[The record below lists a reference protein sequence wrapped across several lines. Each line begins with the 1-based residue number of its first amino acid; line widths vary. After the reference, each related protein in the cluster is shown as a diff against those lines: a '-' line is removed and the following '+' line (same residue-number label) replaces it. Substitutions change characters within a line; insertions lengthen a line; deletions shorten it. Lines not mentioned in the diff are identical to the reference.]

1 MSNARGVNAR
11 GALGRYGEELAA
23 RRLTEAGMTVLER
36 NWRCGR
42 TGEIDIVARD
52 GDALVVC
59 EVKTRRAGAFEHP
72 MAAVTPTKA
81 DRLRGLARTLA
92 AGTRRGPTGRR
103 PHRRRGRRPPR
114 ARRTRRGARTGG
126 GLMGFART
134 CSVAL
139 VGVEGVIVEVQ
150 ADLEPGVAAFT
161 LVGLPDKSL
170 TESKDRVRA
179 AVVNSGAEWPQKKL
193 TVGLSPAS
201 VPKAGSGF
209 DLAVACAVL
218 GASERIDPRM
228 LSDIVMIGELGLDG
242 RVRPVRG
249 ILPAVLAAAEA
260 GYEQV
265 VVPECAAAEASL
277 VPGVSVL
284 GVRTLRQL
292 IAVLADEPVPDEE
305 PDEGRPDPLMAGLRL
320 PGTGAATGM
329 HTVGAAQQDQG
340 HDLADVVGQLAARTA
355 VEVAAAGGHHLFL
368 EGPPGAGKT
377 MLAERLP
384 AILPSLAKEESLE
397 VTAVHSV
404 AGLLPAGKPLVDV
417 PPYCAPH
424 HSATMQALVGGG
436 QGVARPGAVSLAHR
450 GVLFLDETP
459 EFSSQ
464 ALDALRQPLEA
475 GHVVIARSAG
485 VVRFPAKFLMVL
497 AANPCPCGR
506 FSRTDDLCECP
517 PAAIRRYQAR
527 LSGPL
532 LDRVDLRVEV
542 DRVTRSELSQ
552 SAARGESTAVVAE
565 RVRAARE
572 RAALRLAGTLW
583 RTNSEVPGRE
593 LRSRWHAAPGAM
605 DEAERSLERGLLTA
619 RGLDRVLRVAW
630 TIADLVG
637 HDRPD
642 AADVNLA
649 LQLRTGVPRGM
660 PMAIGAL
667 T

>member
-1 MSNARGVNAR
+1 
-11 GALGRYGEELAA
+11 
-23 RRLTEAGMTVLER
+23 
-36 NWRCGR
+36 
-42 TGEIDIVARD
+42 
-52 GDALVVC
+52 
-59 EVKTRRAGAFEHP
+59 
-72 MAAVTPTKA
+72 
-81 DRLRGLARTLA
+81 
-92 AGTRRGPTGRR
+92 
-103 PHRRRGRRPPR
+103 
-114 ARRTRRGARTGG
+114 
-126 GLMGFART
+126 MGFART

-139 VGVEGVIVEVQ
+139 VGVDGVVVEVQ

-179 AVVNSGAEWPQKKL
+179 AVVNSGGEWPQKKL

-201 VPKAGSGF
+201 VPKSGSGF
-209 DLAVACAVL
+209 DLAIACAAL
-218 GASERIDPRM
+218 GASERIDPRV
-228 LSDIVMIGELGLDG
+228 LADIVMIGELGLDG

-249 ILPAVLAAAEA
+249 VLPAVLAAADA

-265 VVPECAAAEASL
+265 VVPESAAAEASL

-284 GVRTLRQL
+284 GVRSLRQL
-292 IAVLADEPVPDEE
+292 IAVLTDEPVPDED
-305 PDEGRPDPLMAGLRL
+305 PDEQGRTDPLAGLRL
-320 PGTGAATGM
+320 PGAGAATGM
-329 HTVGAAQQDQG
+329 HGMGAAQYDQG
-340 HDLADVVGQLAARTA
+340 HDLADVVGQLSARTA

-384 AILPSLAKEESLE
+384 AILPPLGRGESLE

-404 AGLLPAGKPLVDV
+404 AGLLPPGKPLVDV
-417 PPYCAPH
+417 APYCAPH

-459 EFSSQ
+459 EFSSH
-464 ALDALRQPLEA
+464 ALDALRQPLES

-485 VVRFPAKFLMVL
+485 VVRFPARFLMVL

-506 FSRTDDLCECP
+506 FSQRDTLCECSP
-517 PAAIRRYQAR
+517 SAIRRYQAR

-542 DRVTRSELSQ
+542 DRVTRSQLTERG
-552 SAARGESTAVVAE
+552 ARGESTETVAD
-565 RVRAARE
+565 RVRTARE
-572 RAALRLAGTLW
+572 RAAARLAGTPW

-593 LRSRWHAAPGAM
+593 LRSRWYASPGAM
-605 DEAERSLERGLLTA
+605 EEAERSLERGVLTA

-630 TIADLVG
+630 TVADLAG
-637 HDRPD
+637 RDRPG
-642 AADVNLA
+642 AADVTLA
-649 LQLRTGVPRGM
+649 LQLRTGVPRGV
-660 PMAIGAL
+660 PMAIGASS
-667 T
+667 

>member
-1 MSNARGVNAR
+1 
-11 GALGRYGEELAA
+11 
-23 RRLTEAGMTVLER
+23 
-36 NWRCGR
+36 
-42 TGEIDIVARD
+42 
-52 GDALVVC
+52 
-59 EVKTRRAGAFEHP
+59 
-72 MAAVTPTKA
+72 
-81 DRLRGLARTLA
+81 
-92 AGTRRGPTGRR
+92 
-103 PHRRRGRRPPR
+103 
-114 ARRTRRGARTGG
+114 
-126 GLMGFART
+126 MGFART

-139 VGVEGVIVEVQ
+139 VGVEGVVVEVQ

-170 TESKDRVRA
+170 TESRDRVRA
-179 AVVNSGAEWPQKKL
+179 AVVNSGGEWPQKKL

-218 GASERIDPRM
+218 GAAERIDPRV
-228 LSDIVMIGELGLDG
+228 LADIVMIGELGLDG

-249 ILPAVLAAAEA
+249 ILPAVLAAADA

-284 GVRTLRQL
+284 GVRSLRQL

-305 PDEGRPDPLMAGLRL
+305 PHEPGRPDPLLAGLRV

-329 HTVGAAQQDQG
+329 HSAGAAQQDHG
-340 HDLADVVGQLAARTA
+340 HDLADVVGQTSARTA

-384 AILPSLAKEESLE
+384 AVLPRLAREESLE

-404 AGLLPAGKPLVDV
+404 AGLLPPGKPLIDV
-417 PPYCAPH
+417 APYCAPH

-436 QGVARPGAVSLAHR
+436 PGIARPGAVSLSHR

-459 EFSSQ
+459 EFNTQ

-506 FSRTDDLCECP
+506 FSQTDDFCECP
-517 PAAIRRYQAR
+517 PSAVRRYQAR

-532 LDRVDLRVEV
+532 LDRVDLRVQV
-542 DRVTRSELSQ
+542 DRVTRDQL
-552 SAARGESTAVVAE
+552 AGRGARGDSTAVVAD

-572 RAALRLAGTLW
+572 RAATRFAGTPW

-593 LRSRWHAAPGAM
+593 LRSRWHAVSGAM
-605 DEAERSLERGLLTA
+605 DEAERNLERGVLTA

-630 TIADLVG
+630 TVADLVG

-642 AADVNLA
+642 ATDVALA
-649 LQLRTGVPRGM
+649 LQLRTGVPRGV

>member
-1 MSNARGVNAR
+1 
-11 GALGRYGEELAA
+11 
-23 RRLTEAGMTVLER
+23 
-36 NWRCGR
+36 
-42 TGEIDIVARD
+42 
-52 GDALVVC
+52 
-59 EVKTRRAGAFEHP
+59 
-72 MAAVTPTKA
+72 
-81 DRLRGLARTLA
+81 
-92 AGTRRGPTGRR
+92 
-103 PHRRRGRRPPR
+103 
-114 ARRTRRGARTGG
+114 
-126 GLMGFART
+126 MGFART

-139 VGVEGVIVEVQ
+139 VGVEGVVVEVQ

-209 DLAVACAVL
+209 DMAVACAVL
-218 GASERIDPRM
+218 GASERIDPRV

-249 ILPAVLAAAEA
+249 ILPAVLAAAGA

-265 VVPECAAAEASL
+265 VVPECSAAEASL

-305 PDEGRPDPLMAGLRL
+305 PDEGRPDPLLAGLRM

-329 HTVGAAQQDQG
+329 HTTGATQQDHG
-340 HDLADVVGQLAARTA
+340 HDLADVVGQVAARTA

-384 AILPSLAKEESLE
+384 AILPELGREESLE
-397 VTAVHSV
+397 VTAVHSI
-404 AGLLPAGKPLVDV
+404 AGLLPAGKPLVDTA
-417 PPYCAPH
+417 PYCAPH

-464 ALDALRQPLEA
+464 VLDALRQPLEA

-517 PAAIRRYQAR
+517 PASIRRYQAR

-542 DRVTRSELSQ
+542 DRVTRSELTRRG
-552 SAARGESTAVVAE
+552 ARGESTATVAD

-572 RAALRLAGTLW
+572 RAALRLAGTPW
-583 RTNSEVPGRE
+583 RTNSEIPGRE

-605 DEAERSLERGLLTA
+605 DEAERSLERGILTA

-630 TIADLVG
+630 TISDLMG
-637 HDRPD
+637 HERPD
-642 AADVNLA
+642 VADVNLA
-649 LQLRTGVPRGM
+649 LQLRTGVPRGV

-667 T
+667 A

>member
-1 MSNARGVNAR
+1 
-11 GALGRYGEELAA
+11 
-23 RRLTEAGMTVLER
+23 
-36 NWRCGR
+36 
-42 TGEIDIVARD
+42 
-52 GDALVVC
+52 
-59 EVKTRRAGAFEHP
+59 
-72 MAAVTPTKA
+72 
-81 DRLRGLARTLA
+81 
-92 AGTRRGPTGRR
+92 
-103 PHRRRGRRPPR
+103 
-114 ARRTRRGARTGG
+114 
-126 GLMGFART
+126 MGFART

-139 VGVEGVIVEVQ
+139 VGVEGVVVEVQ

-170 TESKDRVRA
+170 TESRDRVRA
-179 AVVNSGAEWPQKKL
+179 AVVNSGGEWPQKKL

-218 GASERIDPRM
+218 GASERIDPRV
-228 LSDIVMIGELGLDG
+228 LADIVMIGELGLDG

-249 ILPAVLAAAEA
+249 ILPAVLAAADA

-305 PDEGRPDPLMAGLRL
+305 PDEPGRPDPLLAGLRV

-329 HTVGAAQQDQG
+329 HSSGAAQQDHG
-340 HDLADVVGQLAARTA
+340 HDLADVVGQISARTA

-384 AILPSLAKEESLE
+384 AVLPRLAREESLE

-404 AGLLPAGKPLVDV
+404 AGLLPPGKPLIDV
-417 PPYCAPH
+417 APYCAPH

-436 QGVARPGAVSLAHR
+436 PGIARPGAVSLSHR

-459 EFSSQ
+459 EFNTQ

-506 FSRTDDLCECP
+506 FSQTDDFCECP
-517 PAAIRRYQAR
+517 PSAIRRYQAR

-532 LDRVDLRVEV
+532 LDRVDLRVQV
-542 DRVTRSELSQ
+542 DRVTRDQL
-552 SAARGESTAVVAE
+552 AGRGARGESTAVVAD

-572 RAALRLAGTLW
+572 RAAMRFAGTPW
-583 RTNSEVPGRE
+583 RTNSDVPGRE
-593 LRSRWHAAPGAM
+593 LRSRWHAVSGAM
-605 DEAERSLERGLLTA
+605 DEAERNLERGVLTA

-630 TIADLVG
+630 TVADLAG

-642 AADVNLA
+642 ATDVALA
-649 LQLRTGVPRGM
+649 LQLRTGVPRGV

>member
-1 MSNARGVNAR
+1 
-11 GALGRYGEELAA
+11 
-23 RRLTEAGMTVLER
+23 
-36 NWRCGR
+36 
-42 TGEIDIVARD
+42 
-52 GDALVVC
+52 
-59 EVKTRRAGAFEHP
+59 
-72 MAAVTPTKA
+72 
-81 DRLRGLARTLA
+81 
-92 AGTRRGPTGRR
+92 
-103 PHRRRGRRPPR
+103 
-114 ARRTRRGARTGG
+114 
-126 GLMGFART
+126 MGFART

-139 VGVEGVIVEVQ
+139 VGVEGVVVEVQ

-218 GASERIDPRM
+218 GASERIDPRV

-329 HTVGAAQQDQG
+329 HTAGAAQQDHG
-340 HDLADVVGQLAARTA
+340 HDLSDVVGQLAARTA

-384 AILPSLAKEESLE
+384 TILPKLAREESLE
-397 VTAVHSV
+397 VTAVHSI
-404 AGLLPAGKPLVDV
+404 AGLLPVGKPLVDDA
-417 PPYCAPH
+417 PYCAPH
-424 HSATMQALVGGG
+424 HSATMQSLVGGG
-436 QGVARPGAVSLAHR
+436 QGIARPGAVSLAHR

-517 PAAIRRYQAR
+517 PASIRRYQAR

-542 DRVTRSELSQ
+542 DRVTRTELTRRG
-552 SAARGESTAVVAE
+552 ARGESTATVAD
-565 RVRAARE
+565 RVRSARE
-572 RAALRLAGTLW
+572 RAAERLLGTPW

-605 DEAERSLERGLLTA
+605 DEAERCLERGVLTA

-642 AADVNLA
+642 ATDVNLS
-649 LQLRTGVPRGM
+649 LQLRTGVPRGV
-660 PMAIGAL
+660 PMTIGAL

>member
-1 MSNARGVNAR
+1 
-11 GALGRYGEELAA
+11 
-23 RRLTEAGMTVLER
+23 
-36 NWRCGR
+36 
-42 TGEIDIVARD
+42 
-52 GDALVVC
+52 
-59 EVKTRRAGAFEHP
+59 
-72 MAAVTPTKA
+72 MA
-81 DRLRGLARTLA
+81 
-92 AGTRRGPTGRR
+92 
-103 PHRRRGRRPPR
+103 
-114 ARRTRRGARTGG
+114 
-126 GLMGFART
+126 FART

-139 VGVEGVIVEVQ
+139 VGVEGVVVEVQ

-170 TESKDRVRA
+170 TESRDRVRA
-179 AVVNSGAEWPQKKL
+179 AVVNSGAAWPQKKL

-201 VPKAGSGF
+201 VPKSGSGF
-209 DLAVACAVL
+209 DLAVAAAVL
-218 GASERIDPRM
+218 GASERIDPRV
-228 LSDIVMIGELGLDG
+228 LADIVMIGELGLDG

-249 ILPAVLAAAEA
+249 VLPAVLAAADA

-284 GVRTLRQL
+284 GVRSLRQL
-292 IAVLADEPVPDEE
+292 IAVLADEPVPDED
-305 PDEGRPDPLMAGLRL
+305 PDEQGRPDPLLAGLRM
-320 PGTGAATGM
+320 PGTGAATGI
-329 HTVGAAQQDQG
+329 HSVGAAQHEPG
-340 HDLADVVGQLAARTA
+340 HDLADVVGQTSARTA

-384 AILPSLAKEESLE
+384 AILPRLGRQESLE

-404 AGLLPAGKPLVDV
+404 AGLLPPGKPLIDV
-417 PPYCAPH
+417 APYCAPH

-436 QGVARPGAVSLAHR
+436 PGIARPGAVSLSHR

-459 EFSSQ
+459 EFNGQ

-506 FSRTDDLCECP
+506 FSQRDDLCECP

-542 DRVTRSELSQ
+542 DRVTRTELTASG
-552 SAARGESTAVVAE
+552 ARGESTATVAD

-572 RAALRLAGTLW
+572 RATERLAGTPW

-593 LRSRWHAAPGAM
+593 LRSRWYAESGAM
-605 DEAERSLERGLLTA
+605 DEAERNLERGVLTA

-630 TIADLVG
+630 TVADLVG

-642 AADVNLA
+642 ATDVALA
-649 LQLRTGVPRGM
+649 LQLRTGVPRGV
-660 PMAIGAL
+660 PMALGAL

>member
-1 MSNARGVNAR
+1 
-11 GALGRYGEELAA
+11 
-23 RRLTEAGMTVLER
+23 
-36 NWRCGR
+36 
-42 TGEIDIVARD
+42 
-52 GDALVVC
+52 
-59 EVKTRRAGAFEHP
+59 
-72 MAAVTPTKA
+72 
-81 DRLRGLARTLA
+81 
-92 AGTRRGPTGRR
+92 
-103 PHRRRGRRPPR
+103 
-114 ARRTRRGARTGG
+114 
-126 GLMGFART
+126 MGFART

-139 VGVEGVIVEVQ
+139 VGVEGVVVEVQ

-170 TESKDRVRA
+170 TESRDRVRA

-218 GASERIDPRM
+218 GAAERIDPRV
-228 LSDIVMIGELGLDG
+228 LADIVMIGELGLDG

-249 ILPAVLAAAEA
+249 ILPAVLAAADA

-284 GVRTLRQL
+284 GVRSLRQL
-292 IAVLADEPVPDEE
+292 IAVLTDEPVPEEE
-305 PDEGRPDPLMAGLRL
+305 PDEPGRPDPLLAGLRV

-329 HTVGAAQQDQG
+329 HSTGAAQQDPL
-340 HDLADVVGQLAARTA
+340 HDLADVVGQISARTA

-384 AILPSLAKEESLE
+384 AVLPPLTREESLE

-404 AGLLPAGKPLVDV
+404 AGLLPPGKPLIDV

-424 HSATMQALVGGG
+424 HSATMQSLVGGG
-436 QGVARPGAVSLAHR
+436 PHIARPGAVSLAHR

-459 EFSSQ
+459 EFTSH
-464 ALDALRQPLEA
+464 ALDALRQPLES
-475 GHVVIARSAG
+475 GHVVIARSAS

-506 FSRTDDLCECP
+506 FSLKDSLCDCP
-517 PAAIRRYQAR
+517 PSAIRRYQSR
-527 LSGPL
+527 ISGPL

-542 DRVTRSELSQ
+542 DAVGRAEL
-552 SAARGESTAVVAE
+552 ARRGPGGESTATVAA

-572 RAALRLAGTLW
+572 RAAARLAGTPW

-593 LRSRWHAAPGAM
+593 LRTRWHAAPGAM
-605 DEAERSLERGLLTA
+605 DEAERSLERGVLTA

-630 TIADLVG
+630 TVADLVG

-642 AADVNLA
+642 AADVALA
-649 LQLRTGVPRGM
+649 LQLRTGVPRGV

-667 T
+667 A